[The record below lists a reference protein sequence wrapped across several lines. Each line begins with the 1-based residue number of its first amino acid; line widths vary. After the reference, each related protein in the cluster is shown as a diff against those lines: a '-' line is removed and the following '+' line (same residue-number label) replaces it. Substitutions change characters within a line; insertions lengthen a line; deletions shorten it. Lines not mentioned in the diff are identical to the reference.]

1 MLTFSLQ
8 TERKGGGKGR
18 GRVDKVRINTTL
30 LICVLAVQMVSSV
43 GCWECEEGRRERGK
57 KRERELERRRLLAG
71 ARTELGFQLLRK
83 QGRRCQVGRGD

>member
-1 MLTFSLQ
+1 
-8 TERKGGGKGR
+8 
-18 GRVDKVRINTTL
+18 
-30 LICVLAVQMVSSV
+30 MVSSV